1 MIVNING
8 EAGISKGTFKDIDV
22 SLDIQS
28 QEKLLY
34 LLSQGQ
40 YETPIHSS
48 IREVLA
54 NALDSHIEAGINS
67 LEKPVIIDLDYYKF
81 WIQDFGVG
89 IDDAR
94 MEIIS
99 KFGASTKEQSAD
111 QFGCW
116 GIGFF
121 TPLSTSLRK
130 FTCDSVKDRVKRSW
144 LIQKN
149 GSKTQILKINEEPS
163 EEENNTIITIP
174 INDRRSWENA
184 LDETVP
190 YFKGVYYPSHSD
202 LNNRILFE
210 GKNFIIDSLS
220 SVKRFHIVLD
230 QVVYNI
236 DPIDLDLDLPNNEFP
251 IGIKFGLNEGL
262 IPTPSREKI
271 ILDDNSI
278 EKIRQRVSDAL
289 VELLEYSD
297 TVFTDYLYYVHFFDK
312 NNITFKFG
320 EFSIKLHR
328 NIINSFS
335 KSLNLELKSNMV
347 LNPVLD
353 QLNQIKLV
361 NTWTSVFPC
370 VTRYSTYNQRFE
382 AVDYRYCTLSQ
393 EVVLLDIPL
402 TNKHKE
408 FFKQRDKKVFF
419 LKHDPITSLKGKS
432 WSFVSSL
439 DLSVIPKTDWREI
452 ITEFRREE
460 KRVVNNW
467 KKLSDFKDEME
478 VYFSSKKKT
487 ISKTTN
493 VREEVVLRLPVDE
506 ASTTY
511 NFKLIPTGFK
521 VDQIPKNKLY
531 IYSSDRTE
539 IDQLLD
545 LMRNRPNI
553 SPTQIIEKDI
563 PKIQHLSNFM
573 DFQTFKSGKTRF
585 SKNWVTAYIIK
596 KQIKENKALT
606 NVFEYS
612 SSWRNPGLCIQNST
626 IFQRGEKNKLKPSPF
641 LKSVSNVYKF
651 IDKWYKSG
659 TDETFVKSVV
669 DTYISLGLI
678 NKPILDEFEYIKSQ
692 VLKYEKIYA
701 KVDFIDTDT
710 MYLFDQW
717 YIANKQK
724 EFYKKKVKNA
734 NNIQ

>member
-48 IREVLA
+48 IREIIA
-54 NALDSHIEAGINS
+54 NALDSHTEAGINS
-67 LEKPVIIDLDYYKF
+67 LEKPVIVDLDYYKF
-81 WIQDFGVG
+81 WVQDFGVG

-99 KFGASTKEQSAD
+99 KFGASTKEQSVD

-130 FTCDSVKDRVKRSW
+130 FTCDSVKDGVKRSW

-149 GSKTQILKINEEPS
+149 GSKTQILKVSEEPS
-163 EEENNTIITIP
+163 DEENNTIITIP
-174 INDRRSWENA
+174 INDRRSWKNA
-184 LDETVP
+184 LDETIP
-190 YFKGVYYPSHSD
+190 YFKGVYYPSHSTF
-202 LNNRILFE
+202 NNRVLFE

-220 SVKRFHIVLD
+220 SVQRFHIVLD

-236 DPIDLDLDLPNNEFP
+236 DPLDLNLPNNELP
-251 IGIKFGLNEGL
+251 IGIKFGLSEGL

-271 ILDDNSI
+271 ILDDTSI

-289 VELLEYSD
+289 VELMEYSD
-297 TVFTDYLYYVHFFDK
+297 STFKDYLYHAHFYDK
-312 NNITFKFG
+312 GNVTFKFG
-320 EFSIKLHR
+320 DFIIKLNK
-328 NIINSFS
+328 NIINAFS
-335 KSLNLELKSNMV
+335 KSLNLDIKSDMS

-353 QLNQIKLV
+353 KLNQIKLI

-370 VTRYSTYNQRFE
+370 TTRYSAYNQRFE
-382 AVDYRYCTLSQ
+382 VVDYRHYTLSP
-393 EVVLLDIPL
+393 EVVLLDTPL
-402 TNKHKE
+402 TNRHKE
-408 FFKQRDKKVFF
+408 FFKQRDKPVFF
-419 LKHDPITSLKGKS
+419 LKHDPIDSLKGRN
-432 WSFVSSL
+432 SFVSNL
-439 DLSVIPKTDWREI
+439 DLFVIPKKDWREI
-452 ITEFRREE
+452 ITEFRKEE
-460 KRVVNNW
+460 QKIFDNW

-487 ISKTTN
+487 ISKVTN

-506 ASTTY
+506 PSTIY
-511 NFKLIPTGFK
+511 NFKLIHAGFK
-521 VDQIPKNKLY
+521 VNQIPKGKLY

-545 LMRNRPNI
+545 LMRNRPTI

-585 SKNWVTAYIIK
+585 SKNWVTAYLIRT
-596 KQIKENKALT
+596 QIKENKALQNIFDYENT
-606 NVFEYS
+606 
-612 SSWRNPGLCIQNST
+612 WRRKELCISTSKIFKRKNTSLLLQN
-626 IFQRGEKNKLKPSPF
+626 IQ
-641 LKSVSNVYKF
+641 NVHDF
-651 IDKWYKSG
+651 IQKWYHKRN
-659 TDETFVKSVV
+659 DDTFVESVA
-669 DTYISLGLI
+669 DTYIKLGLV
-678 NKPILDEFEYIKSQ
+678 NKPILNEFDYIKEQ
-692 VLKYEKIYA
+692 ILKEEKVYS
-701 KVDFIDTDT
+701 KVDFEKYDTIVPV
-710 MYLFDQW
+710 FDSW

-724 EFYKKKVKNA
+724 EFYKRKYNKLKNA
-734 NNIQ
+734 NNV

>member
-67 LEKPVIIDLDYYKF
+67 LEKPVIVDLDYYKF
-81 WIQDFGVG
+81 WVQDFGVG

-99 KFGASTKEQSAD
+99 KFGASTKEQSAE

-130 FTCDSVKDRVKRSW
+130 FTCDSAKDGIKRSW

-163 EEENNTIITIP
+163 DEENNTIITIP

-184 LDETVP
+184 LEETVP
-190 YFKGVYYPSHSD
+190 YFKGVYYPSHSN
-202 LNNRILFE
+202 LNSRVLFE
-210 GKNFIIDSLS
+210 GKNFIIDSHS
-220 SVKRFHIVLD
+220 SVRRFHIVLD

-236 DPIDLDLDLPNNEFP
+236 DPIDLELPNNEFP

-289 VELLEYSD
+289 VELMEYSD
-297 TVFTDYLYYVHFFDK
+297 TTFKDYLYYVHFFDK

-320 EFSIKLHR
+320 EFSIKLSR
-328 NIINSFS
+328 KIINSFS
-335 KSLNLELKSNMV
+335 KTLNLEFKSNMV

-353 QLNQIKLV
+353 QLNQIKLA
-361 NTWTSVFPC
+361 NTWVAVFPC
-370 VTRYSTYNQRFE
+370 VTKFNSYYQRFE
-382 AVDYRYCTLSQ
+382 SINYNYHTLTIFK

-402 TNKHKE
+402 TTRHKE
-408 FFKQRDKKVFF
+408 FFKQRGKETSF
-419 LKHDPITSLKGKS
+419 LKHNPITSLKGRS
-432 WSFVSSL
+432 SFFSFL
-439 DLSVIPKTDWREI
+439 DLSVIPKKNWREI
-452 ITEFRREE
+452 ITEFRKEE
-460 KRVVNNW
+460 QKILNNW
-467 KKLSDFKDEME
+467 KKLSDFKDEMD

-487 ISKTTN
+487 VSKITN
-493 VREEVVLRLPVDE
+493 VREEVVLRLPIDE

-521 VDQIPKNKLY
+521 VDQIPKDKLY

-573 DFQTFKSGKTRF
+573 DFQTFKNGKTRF

-606 NVFEYS
+606 NVFDYS
-612 SSWRNPGLCIQNST
+612 ASWRNPGLCIQNST
-626 IFQRGEKNKLKPSPF
+626 IFKRGEQYKLKSSP
-641 LKSVSNVYKF
+641 LLENISNVYKF
-651 IDKWYKSG
+651 VDKWYKSDV
-659 TDETFVKSVV
+659 DETFVKSVV

-678 NKPILDEFEYIKSQ
+678 NKPVLDEFEYIKSQ
-692 VLKYEKIYA
+692 ILKYEKIYA
-701 KVDFIDTDT
+701 KVDFGRDIVY
-710 MYLFDQW
+710 MFDQW

-724 EFYKKKVKNA
+724 EFYKKKVKKCK
-734 NNIQ
+734 

>member
-67 LEKPVIIDLDYYKF
+67 LEKPVIVDLDYYKF

-130 FTCDSVKDRVKRSW
+130 FTCDSVKDGMKRSW

-174 INDRRSWENA
+174 INDRRSWQNA
-184 LDETVP
+184 LVETAP
-190 YFKGVYYPSHSD
+190 YFKGVYCPAHSD
-202 LNNRILFE
+202 INNRILFE

-236 DPIDLDLDLPNNEFP
+236 DPIDLDLPNNEFP

-289 VELLEYSD
+289 VELMEYSD
-297 TVFTDYLYYVHFFDK
+297 TTFTDYLYYVHFFDK

-320 EFSIKLHR
+320 EFSIKLSKH
-328 NIINSFS
+328 ITNSFS
-335 KSLNLELKSNMV
+335 KSLNLEFKSNMV
-347 LNPVLD
+347 LNPILD
-353 QLNQIKLV
+353 QLNQIKLA
-361 NTWTSVFPC
+361 NTWVAVFPC
-370 VTRYSTYNQRFE
+370 VTRFSAYHQRFE
-382 AVDYRYCTLSQ
+382 STNYNYYTLTASK

-402 TNKHKE
+402 TNRHKE
-408 FFKQRDKKVFF
+408 FFKQRGKETSF
-419 LKHDPITSLKGKS
+419 LKHNPITSLKGKS

-439 DLSVIPKTDWREI
+439 DLFVIPKKSWREI
-452 ITEFRREE
+452 ITEFRKEE
-460 KRVVNNW
+460 QKIFNNW

-478 VYFSSKKKT
+478 IYFSSKKKT
-487 ISKTTN
+487 ISKITN

-573 DFQTFKSGKTRF
+573 DFQTFKNGKTRF

-596 KQIKENKALT
+596 KQIRENRALT

-612 SSWRNPGLCIQNST
+612 SSWRSQGLCIQNST
-626 IFQRGEKNKLKPSPF
+626 IFRRGEKNKLKPSPF
-641 LKSVSNVYKF
+641 LNSVSNVYEFVK
-651 IDKWYKSG
+651 KWYNSG
-659 TDETFVKSVV
+659 VDETFVESVV
-669 DTYISLGLI
+669 HTYIDLGLI
-678 NKPILDEFEYIKSQ
+678 NKPILDEFEYIKRQ

-701 KVDFIDTDT
+701 NVDFGRDTL
-710 MYLFDQW
+710 YLFDQW

-724 EFYKKKVKNA
+724 EFYKKKLKCK
-734 NNIQ
+734 

>member
-1 MIVNING
+1 MIVNISS
-8 EAGISKGTFKDIDV
+8 EAGLSKGAFKDLDV
-22 SLDIQS
+22 SLDLQS

-48 IREVLA
+48 IREIIA
-54 NALDSHIEAGINS
+54 NALDSHTEAGINS
-67 LEKPVIIDLDYYKF
+67 LEKPVIVDLDYYKF
-81 WIQDFGVG
+81 WVQDFGVG
-89 IDDAR
+89 IDNAR

-99 KFGASTKEQSAD
+99 KFGASTKEQSVD

-130 FTCDSVKDRVKRSW
+130 FTCDSVKDGVKRSW

-149 GSKTQILKINEEPS
+149 GSKTQILKVSEEPS
-163 EEENNTIITIP
+163 DEENNTIITIP
-174 INDRRSWENA
+174 INDRKSWENA
-184 LDETVP
+184 LDETIP
-190 YFKGVYYPSHSD
+190 YFKGVYYPSRSI
-202 LNNRILFE
+202 LNTRVLFE
-210 GKNFIIDSLS
+210 GKNFIIDSLIS
-220 SVKRFHIVLD
+220 IRRFHIVLD

-236 DPIDLDLDLPNNEFP
+236 DPLDLNLPNNELP

-271 ILDDNSI
+271 ILDDTSI

-289 VELLEYSD
+289 VELMEYSD
-297 TVFTDYLYYVHFFDK
+297 STFKDYLYHAHFYDK
-312 NNITFKFG
+312 GIVTFKFG
-320 EFSIKLHR
+320 DFIIKINK
-328 NIINSFS
+328 NIINAFS
-335 KSLNLELKSNMV
+335 KSLNLDIKSDMS

-353 QLNQIKLV
+353 KLNQIKLI

-370 VTRYSTYNQRFE
+370 VTKYNTYYQRFE
-382 AVDYRYCTLSQ
+382 AVDYRYCTLSP
-393 EVVLLDIPL
+393 ETVLLDIPL
-402 TNKHKE
+402 TNRHKE
-408 FFKQRDKKVFF
+408 FFKQRDRQVFF
-419 LKHDPITSLKGKS
+419 LKHDPIDSLKGRN
-432 WSFVSSL
+432 SFVSNL
-439 DLSVIPKTDWREI
+439 DLFVIPKKDWREI
-452 ITEFRREE
+452 ITEFRKEE
-460 KRVVNNW
+460 QRIFDNW

-478 VYFSSKKKT
+478 IYFGLKKKT
-487 ISKTTN
+487 ISKVTN

-521 VDQIPKNKLY
+521 VDQIPKGKLY
-531 IYSSDRTE
+531 VYSSDRTE

-596 KQIKENKALT
+596 KQIKKNKALQ

-612 SSWRNPGLCIQNST
+612 SHWKHSGLCVEQSS
-626 IFQRGEKNKLKPSPF
+626 IFKRGEKNKLKPSLL
-641 LKSVSNVYKF
+641 LKNISNVYEFVK
-651 IDKWYKSG
+651 KWNNSSV
-659 TDETFVKSVV
+659 DETFVESVV
-669 DTYISLGLI
+669 HTYLDLGLI

-692 VLKYEKIYA
+692 ILKYEKIYS
-701 KVDFIDTDT
+701 KVEFGRDIVY
-710 MYLFDQW
+710 MFDQW
-717 YIANKQK
+717 YIVNKQK
-724 EFYKKKVKNA
+724 EFYKHKYNKLKNA
-734 NNIQ
+734 NNV